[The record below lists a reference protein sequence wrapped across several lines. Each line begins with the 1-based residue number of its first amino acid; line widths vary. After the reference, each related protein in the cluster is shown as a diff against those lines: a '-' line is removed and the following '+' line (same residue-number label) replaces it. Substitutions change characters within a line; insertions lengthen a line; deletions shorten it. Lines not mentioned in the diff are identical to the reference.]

1 MIRARAAGPILALL
15 AGAGTLLAQSP
26 APPPAA
32 SPSPRAA
39 TPPPFRLEVDVDVV
53 SVTAVVY
60 DKSGRF
66 VRGLGPKDVEV
77 LEDRVPQEVSY
88 FREAAGA
95 GAERIPLSVALVLD
109 CSGSM
114 RHNMHF
120 LQEAA
125 LTFVNR
131 LEEIDSALVVSFNES
146 VKGSSE
152 FTADSGRLEQFV
164 EALEAWGGT
173 SLYDAIHYGLVRIK
187 DQPGRKAIIV
197 FSDGADTT
205 SSMKEQE
212 VIDYARSVEATVY
225 SVGIRGES
233 GLLARSPRG
242 FLRKIAQET
251 GGAFFFPDKV
261 GEMIKIFASISDEMH
276 NHYLLAYTPKR
287 PPDGTWREIE
297 IRLRERKDAEVR
309 VRKGYFAVKRRRPP
323 AATTTTN

>member
-1 MIRARAAGPILALL
+1 
-15 AGAGTLLAQSP
+15 
-26 APPPAA
+26 
-32 SPSPRAA
+32 
-39 TPPPFRLEVDVDVV
+39 VDVDVV
-53 SVTAVVY
+53 SVTAVVH
-60 DKSGRF
+60 DKAGRF
-66 VRGLGPKDVEV
+66 VRGLGPGDVEV
-77 LEDRVPQEVSY
+77 LEDHVPQEVSY
-88 FREAAGA
+88 FREAAGTS
-95 GAERIPLSVALVLD
+95 AERIPLSVALVLD

-114 RHNMHF
+114 RHNMRF

-131 LEEIDSALVVSFNES
+131 LEEVDSALVVSFNES
-146 VKGSSE
+146 IKGSAE

-173 SLYDAIHYGLVRIK
+173 SLYDAIHYGLGRIK
-187 DQPGRKAIIV
+187 DQPGRKAVIV

-242 FLRKIAQET
+242 FLRRIAQET
-251 GGAFFFPDKV
+251 GGAYFFPDKV
-261 GEMIKIFASISDEMH
+261 GELIKIFAGISDELH
-276 NHYLLAYTPKR
+276 NHYLLAYTPRR

-297 IRLRERKDAEVR
+297 VRLRDRKDAGVR

-323 AATTTTN
+323 APASTN